1 MQVSNYVV
9 DRNETVTNAAARG
22 EAYDVRGADG
32 NRVGMLSNGDRG
44 WRILSA
50 GYGVPFDQHTFHA
63 RLEAA
68 VAALV
73 DTVKT
78 QTVDGALAIDESGLT
93 KHQRDVLDF
102 MGKYALSTRR
112 KAAIWQLF
120 DVSETKFMQEF
131 NALLNN
137 PAALKYAPM
146 IVNRHRR
153 LRDQMAAN
161 RSAKRL
167 LPAGGRA

>member
-1 MQVSNYVV
+1 MQVNGYVV
-9 DRNETVTNAAARG
+9 ERNGMVTNASARG

-32 NRVGMLSNGDRG
+32 ERVGMLSASDYG

-50 GYGVPFDQHTFHA
+50 GYGVPFEQHKFHR
-63 RLEAA
+63 RLEDA
-68 VAALV
+68 VEALSA
-73 DTVKT
+73 TVEA
-78 QTVDGALAIDESGLT
+78 QTIDGALTVDESGLT

-102 MGKYALSTRR
+102 MGQYAMSSRR

-120 DVSETKFMQEF
+120 DMSETKFMQEF

-137 PAALKYAPM
+137 PAAVAYAPM

-153 LRDQMAAN
+153 IRDTMAAA
-161 RSAKRL
+161 RSARRL
-167 LPAGGRA
+167 IPAGGRA